1 MDSTSCEQSQSYWTT
16 GPGHGELRT
25 APLPALAP
33 DEALVRTLYSGIS
46 RGTETLVHDG
56 HIPPEVAARMEAPF
70 QEGSFP
76 GPVKYGYLSVGVV
89 EEGPATLVGQRVFCL
104 YPHQDLYVVPVA
116 ALTVIPDDVPSER
129 AVLAGAVE
137 TAVNALWDARPC
149 MGDRIAVVGGGMI
162 GATLAMLLRRFPLDR
177 LQLVDPDPS
186 RADLAAQLGV
196 DWVHPDDALGN
207 CDIVFHC
214 SSTAP
219 GLALGLGLLG
229 DEGEVI
235 ELSWYGT
242 HEPQV
247 PLGADFH
254 ARRLSIRASQVGS
267 IAAPRRARRTHQD
280 RLAAALDALKD
291 PAFDALLSG
300 TSQFE
305 DLPHVMRDLSSGT
318 LSAVCHVIAYPGADE
333 PAIEIPPSPRPPPPS
348 GAPCIA

>member
-1 MDSTSCEQSQSYWTT
+1 MSCTSSEHSQSYWTT
-16 GPGHGELRT
+16 RPGHGELRT
-25 APLPALAP
+25 APLPKR
-33 DEALVRTLYSGIS
+33 ETEQALVRTLYSGIS

-56 HIPPEVAARMEAPF
+56 RIPPGVAALMEAPF
-70 QEGSFP
+70 QEGTFG

-89 EEGPATLVGQRVFCL
+89 EEGPESLVGQRVFCL
-104 YPHQDLYVVPVA
+104 YPHQDRYVVPVS

-162 GATLAMLLRRFPLDR
+162 GAALATLLRRFPLGR

-186 RADLAAQLGV
+186 RAALAAELGV
-196 DWVHPDDALGN
+196 DWVHPDDAAGN

-214 SSTAP
+214 SSTAA
-219 GLALGLGLLG
+219 GLSLGLGLLG

-235 ELSWYGT
+235 EMSWYGT
-242 HEPQV
+242 RSPEV

-254 ARRLSIRASQVGS
+254 ARRLSIRASQVGT

-280 RLAAALDALKD
+280 RLATALDALKD

-300 TSQFE
+300 TSPFE
-305 DLPHVMRDLSSGT
+305 DLPNVMRDLSSGT
-318 LSAVCHVIAYPGADE
+318 LAALCHVIAYPGADE
-333 PAIEIPPSPRPPPPS
+333 PAT
-348 GAPCIA
+348 